1 MATLRIADL
10 HPAYAAASPT
20 DAVAMANLG
29 AVCWSVCR
37 DELQSAWAAAMSA
50 EEGAK
55 ADVWRAEGR
64 MGALEEFKARLV
76 AAESLAVRLAAA
88 EGTVAALQA
97 SVEAD
102 VAKRVAAT
110 LEGFRKDYEINKMKE
125 TAALREQVA
134 VAEMREELLVALRDK
149 VGQLEAQRESLQSQ
163 LLEQTA
169 AATKS
174 SHVIGKQGESM
185 VLDLLENTVCKQFPH
200 AEVRNMTTVGHAADF
215 HLWIVGHHGKR
226 VKMLIDSKKYKRAIN
241 TEEINKLYG
250 DVDADAEAHCGIMVS
265 LDSAISTKRQFWVS
279 RTPKQKPVLFLTFQD
294 MPVEVQ
300 RDLICWG
307 VHVMAEFVSVAT
319 EDEHQAVLTQIET
332 FLAAITAS
340 VRDVDGVIRVQQKAV
355 DDLRRVR
362 GEMMRAVLDFRAG
375 RGEVVEDSEDEGDG
389 CVAIVKATG
398 VRCGRKVAEGDRCGN
413 HRPKKVSG
421 GSAAGDKV

>member
-1 MATLRIADL
+1 MDVLRIADL

-29 AVCWSVCR
+29 AVCWSACR
-37 DELQSAWAAAMSA
+37 RELQEAMSV
-50 EEGAK
+50 EEEQR

-64 MGALEEFKARLV
+64 MKALEEFKSRLV

-88 EGTVAALQA
+88 EGTVAALQG

-110 LEGFRKDYEINKMKE
+110 LEGFRKDYEIGKMKE
-125 TAALREQVA
+125 IAALREQVA
-134 VAEMREELLVALRDK
+134 VAEMREELLVSLREK
-149 VGQLEAQRESLQSQ
+149 VAQLEAQREALQSQ
-163 LLEQTA
+163 LVEKTA

-174 SHVIGKQGESM
+174 SHVIGRQGEAL

-200 AEVRNMTTVGHAADF
+200 AEVRDMTTVGHAADF
-215 HLWIVGHHGKR
+215 HLWVVGHHGKR

-241 TEEINKLYG
+241 TEEINKLYS
-250 DVDADAEAHCGIMVS
+250 DVDADGEAHCGIMVS
-265 LDSAISTKRQFWVS
+265 IDSAISTKRQFWVS

-294 MPVEVQ
+294 MPAELQ

-307 VHVMAEFVSVAT
+307 VHIMAEFVSVDT

-332 FLAAITAS
+332 FLAAMTAA
-340 VRDVDGVIRVQQKAV
+340 VRDVDSIIRVQQKSV

-362 GEMMRAVLDFRAG
+362 GEMLRAVLDFRAG
-375 RGEVVEDSEDEGDG
+375 RGEVMEESEDEGEG
-389 CVAIVKATG
+389 CVAIVKTTG
-398 VRCGRKVAEGDRCGN
+398 MRCGRKVVEGDRCST
-413 HRPKKVSG
+413 HRVRVK
-421 GSAAGDKV
+421 AAAPVKSDA